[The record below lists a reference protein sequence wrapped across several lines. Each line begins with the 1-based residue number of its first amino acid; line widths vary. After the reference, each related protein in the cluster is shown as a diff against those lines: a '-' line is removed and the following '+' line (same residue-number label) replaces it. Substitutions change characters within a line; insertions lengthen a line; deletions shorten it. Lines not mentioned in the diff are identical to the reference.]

1 MNIEEFKTWEEGD
14 KVFVYISLPLENTP
28 RIPRMYLEPPHVVD
42 LLKEKNIEVGP
53 CITGGKVKNWREH
66 TRKGTWVFEKKMLDK
81 PTKGVILKEEKEVKP
96 KPANKKRAKASTKK
110 KKVSTGE

>member
-53 CITGGKVKNWREH
+53 CITGENILERELGFLRKKCLTNLRKV
-66 TRKGTWVFEKKMLDK
+66 LY
-81 PTKGVILKEEKEVKP
+81 
-96 KPANKKRAKASTKK
+96 
-110 KKVSTGE
+110 